1 MKVSILV
8 RAYVVHLKFFW
19 HDHSVHP
26 FDEAIN
32 NYDMKDLRIYSI
44 STSVYFTNKLV
55 QDLPEAF
62 YMEAED
68 SW

>member
-1 MKVSILV
+1 M
-8 RAYVVHLKFFW
+8 
-19 HDHSVHP
+19 HP

-32 NYDMKDLRIYSI
+32 NYDMKDLRIYSM
-44 STSVYFTNKLV
+44 STSLYYTNKLM